1 MTESAGLG
9 HIVVS
14 ADLSLDGQPELITGR
29 SKNYIPE
36 DLTYDEAEVIVYDDS
51 DFSEAT
57 SLFMSSPDTEGWR
70 PSLTTSQYH
79 SSHHID
85 LLTGMTA
92 YPESRDLVGL
102 LLEYSEG
109 QISVQQTLYFG
120 VEFAQLL
127 LFSGGDLDGDGLD
140 EVVFPF
146 VERTE
151 SNTAYNLGWIH
162 GEEPLNEV
170 RESIDGAFNIVT
182 DRSSLQISGSY
193 AKAALGAD
201 LDGDGGND
209 LLVSIPAVTSAMDR
223 QVLWFYE
230 DLESISGVDSA
241 DAWLVDSEDDLLGV
255 LLATGDVD
263 GDGRMDTVLSA
274 PGFDDRTADQ
284 GAVMLFYGPLSGA
297 MRLED
302 AEIRTHDTPQ
312 ASQNTGTQL
321 ALADTDRDGR
331 AEIITTSD
339 NSDAIFSDMSV
350 ILLPGK

>member
-1 MTESAGLG
+1 ML
-9 HIVVS
+9 
-14 ADLSLDGQPELITGR
+14 
-29 SKNYIPE
+29 N
-36 DLTYDEAEVIVYDDS
+36 
-51 DFSEAT
+51 FC
-57 SLFMSSPDTEGWR
+57 
-70 PSLTTSQYH
+70 
-79 SSHHID
+79 
-85 LLTGMTA
+85 
-92 YPESRDLVGL
+92 
-102 LLEYSEG
+102 
-109 QISVQQTLYFG
+109 
-120 VEFAQLL
+120 
-127 LFSGGDLDGDGLD
+127 FSGGDLDGDGLD

-182 DRSSLQISGSY
+182 DRSSLQISG
-193 AKAALGAD
+193 ATITKAALGAD
-201 LDGDGGND
+201 LDGDGGSD
-209 LLVSIPAVTSAMDR
+209 LLVSIPPVTSAMDR

-230 DLESISGVDSA
+230 DLESISGVSSA

>member
-1 MTESAGLG
+1 MPRSNSALRVRYAAVIPVVCACQIEQGYQDHCEYPLQANDTDPYTLVESAWMSWAWIDEGAIVVVDATRDGILDVIIGEPYGPAGPILGNEPAIGKILLVDGCSGEVTTAAEDVTESAGLG

-193 AKAALGAD
+193 AKAALGAT
-201 LDGDGGND
+201 GKN
-209 LLVSIPAVTSAMDR
+209 R
-223 QVLWFYE
+223 Q
-230 DLESISGVDSA
+230 DKS
-241 DAWLVDSEDDLLGV
+241 
-255 LLATGDVD
+255 
-263 GDGRMDTVLSA
+263 
-274 PGFDDRTADQ
+274 P
-284 GAVMLFYGPLSGA
+284 
-297 MRLED
+297 
-302 AEIRTHDTPQ
+302 
-312 ASQNTGTQL
+312 
-321 ALADTDRDGR
+321 
-331 AEIITTSD
+331 
-339 NSDAIFSDMSV
+339 
-350 ILLPGK
+350 